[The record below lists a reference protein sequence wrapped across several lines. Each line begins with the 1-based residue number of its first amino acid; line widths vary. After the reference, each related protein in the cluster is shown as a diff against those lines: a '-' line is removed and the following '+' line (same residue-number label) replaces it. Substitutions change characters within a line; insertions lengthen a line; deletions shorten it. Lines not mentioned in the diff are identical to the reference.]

1 MAIGTNTR
9 RPSFGQCLGEPCHP
23 PPINQP
29 NEVRMSKTLDA
40 YSNDMARYG
49 RITPEEEKSADVE
62 TLVTANLRLVRK
74 IAVGYE
80 GRGVGVEELI
90 SAGNFG
96 LLRAAQKFDATRNI
110 RFSTYAAW
118 WIVQSIMR
126 EIEKQGVVRFP
137 NNVIGD
143 ARRLAKNDYNR
154 DGLTF
159 TDNAYKYAQR
169 AFLPNESLSEPI
181 KVGNYEAPR
190 VNMIIDDQS
199 PSPSDNFEEMRRNEF
214 VAYCL
219 EKLPER
225 EADVLRRYFGLD
237 GHEVQTM
244 DQIGAVWGISRERTR
259 QLLTLAKRKLAHLK
273 REGREWLTV

>member
-1 MAIGTNTR
+1 
-9 RPSFGQCLGEPCHP
+9 
-23 PPINQP
+23 
-29 NEVRMSKTLDA
+29 MSKTLDA
-40 YSNDMARYG
+40 YNNDMARYG
-49 RITPEEEKSADVE
+49 RITPEEEKTADVE

-80 GRGVGVEELI
+80 GRGVGVEDLI

-137 NNVIGD
+137 NNVIRD

-169 AFLPNESLSEPI
+169 AFLPNESLSKPI

-237 GHEVQTM
+237 GQEVQTM

-273 REGREWLTV
+273 REGREWLTA